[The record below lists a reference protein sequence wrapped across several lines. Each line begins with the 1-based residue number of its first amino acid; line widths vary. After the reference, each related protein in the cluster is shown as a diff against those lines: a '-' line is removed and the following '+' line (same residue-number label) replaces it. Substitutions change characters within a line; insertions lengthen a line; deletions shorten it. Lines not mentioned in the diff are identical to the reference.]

1 MKITQQLSYHIPKHR
16 KEKVTLRIPESHS
29 LHICPPACGRRNGIR
44 SVKNGEKE
52 HISFLYITQTDL
64 ISGRYE
70 ALIGNAVEE
79 LLRVLKPSPK
89 AFQLYVNCIDDF
101 LGTDEAALIAEMEE
115 HFPGVRFA
123 VFHINP
129 VAGADKVKPG
139 ERMHSQLF
147 TFLRP
152 LPRDDG
158 INFIGNFVSIHPD
171 CELFTILKQW
181 QIGPVR
187 EIFRCGD
194 YAAYEDMA
202 KSRLNIVLMPMG
214 EYAAI
219 QLKKKLGIDYISQ
232 PAAYRME
239 AFEQNYDAL
248 AKALD
253 RPRPALGPYREAA
266 QAEIA
271 VTLEAVG
278 NRGVIVDSGATMCPF
293 SMTRALLEY
302 GFNVRAVF
310 ALHFKDMD
318 STDRIW
324 VQTNHPEVAI
334 VQREGYRDILGYG
347 FGADNLCIGYDSAFL
362 LKANHFVD
370 MYHDE
375 GYYGYHGLCCL
386 MKKMRRAL
394 EYTADW
400 EEQK

>member
-1 MKITQQLSYHIPKHR
+1 MKNTQQLSYHIPKHGT
-16 KEKVTLRIPESHS
+16 EKITLRIPESHS

-44 SVKNGEKE
+44 AVKNGEKE

-70 ALIGNAVEE
+70 ALIGDAVEE
-79 LLRVLKPSPK
+79 LLRVLKPKPK

-101 LGTDEAALIAEMEE
+101 LGTDEAALISEMEGR
-115 HFPGVRFA
+115 FPGVHFA
-123 VFHINP
+123 VFHIDP
-129 VAGADKVKPG
+129 VAGEAKIKPG
-139 ERMHSQLF
+139 MRMHAQLF

-152 LPRDDG
+152 LRKDDG

-171 CELFTILKQW
+171 CELFTILRQW

-187 EIFRCGD
+187 EIFRCED
-194 YAAYEDMA
+194 YTAYEDMA
-202 KSRLNIVLMPMG
+202 RSRLNVVLMPMG

-219 QLKKKLGIDYISQ
+219 QQKKKLGIDYISQ
-232 PAAYRME
+232 PAAYCME
-239 AFEQNYDAL
+239 TFEQNYDAL
-248 AKALD
+248 AKALE
-253 RPRPALGPYREAA
+253 RPLPELAPYQEAA
-266 QAEIA
+266 RAEIA
-271 VTLEAVG
+271 ATLEVVG
-278 NRGVIVDSGATMCPF
+278 SRGIIVDSGATMCPF

-302 GFNVRAVF
+302 GFTVRAVF

-318 STDRIW
+318 SKDRIW
-324 VQTNHPEVAI
+324 VQKNHPEVAI

-375 GYYGYHGLCCL
+375 GYYGYHGLCRL
-386 MKKMRRAL
+386 MRKMRQAL
-394 EYTADW
+394 ECTANW
-400 EEQK
+400 GEQR